1 MTEVFFQGLT
11 SYFYF
16 GFFLLLPGYCLR
28 LILSS
33 WLGAG
38 VLSGRGWANSLVE
51 SFILSI
57 LITSG
62 IGILFSL
69 VGLGLNTV
77 KFWFFGLM
85 AAGVLMYALMRRG
98 KSTQNEREI
107 SAPASVIDV
116 LFALVVALVFV
127 GMVFQGGLLDF
138 LADGWWHLAYVSQI
152 ISDNSLFITKHP
164 TVGGDTASVI
174 YPPLWHLQ
182 LALVS
187 EASSISPAILW
198 HFVAPINVVVL
209 LLAFYQLTIELTRS
223 KKIALLAVVLHI
235 FLIGGLMSYFRVSS
249 WPGNASYIALYLGLA
264 LVFRLST
271 IPRDANDRAGSKKS
285 SLKEKSYCYFLLV
298 TSIFLMAGLHGVE
311 VALFLLTL
319 FSFWLCTGL
328 FYPPGQLPLQ
338 IDTDLKHIRLFI
350 GLMSVAGFVLAMT
363 IFKSRYLFLINSPP
377 AYEPYLSL
385 IIPVGIL
392 IYVASYPW
400 IMKFFVKSE
409 QKQTLRNI
417 YFIFLGLMLIA
428 VVDWQHA
435 VELFFPM
442 SDPVGRHVPR
452 DFQGMWGNW
461 LFLPFWEHQL
471 RGGML
476 FSGVL
481 GMLVGFLLVFVT
493 KNRATLFIFSTT
505 SLVFLVLFSPY
516 FFTLTAFVI
525 PLASVYRV
533 SLLLFTPLALA
544 VGLSMLVN
552 KNSVE
557 L

>member
-1 MTEVFFQGLT
+1 MREVFFQGLT

-28 LILSS
+28 LVLSQ

-38 VLSGRGWANSLVE
+38 VLSGRGWANSLIE

-57 LITSG
+57 LITSA

-69 VGLGLNTV
+69 VGLGLTIV
-77 KFWFFGLM
+77 KFWLAGLI
-85 AAGVLMYALMRRG
+85 AAGVLMYALMCWSKRTHSQRHTPVQVG
-98 KSTQNEREI
+98 
-107 SAPASVIDV
+107 VIDIV
-116 LFALVVALVFV
+116 FAIFITVVVI

-152 ISDNSLFITKHP
+152 ISDNSLFITKYP
-164 TVGGDTASVI
+164 TVGGETASVI

-198 HFVAPINVVVL
+198 HFVAPINVAVL

-235 FLIGGLMSYFRVSS
+235 FLIGGLVSYFRVSS
-249 WPGNASYIALYLGLA
+249 WPGNVSYIALYFGLA

-271 IPRDANDRAGSKKS
+271 VSQNVNDRAESKRS
-285 SLKEKSYCYFLLV
+285 CLREKSYFYFLLT

-319 FSFWLCTGL
+319 FSFWICTGL
-328 FYPPGQLPLQ
+328 FYPLGQLPLQ
-338 IDTDLKHIRLFI
+338 IDTDLKNIRVFV
-350 GLMSVAGFVLAMT
+350 GLMSVAGVVLAMT
-363 IFKSRYLFLINSPP
+363 VFKSRYIFLFNSPP

-392 IYVASYPW
+392 IYIASYPW
-400 IMKFFVKSE
+400 VMRFFVGSE
-409 QKQTLRNI
+409 RKRMIKTT
-417 YFIFLGLMLIA
+417 YFMFLGLMLIG

-435 VELFFPM
+435 VELFFPI

-452 DFQGMWGNW
+452 DFQGILGNW

-481 GMLVGFLLVFVT
+481 GVLVGFILVFVK

-505 SLVFLVLFSPY
+505 SLVCLVLLSPY

-533 SLLLFTPLALA
+533 SLLMFTPLVLA
-544 VGLSMLVN
+544 VGLSMLLT
-552 KNSVE
+552 KHSVE
-557 L
+557 S

>member
-1 MTEVFFQGLT
+1 VTEVFIQGLT

-69 VGLGLNTV
+69 AGLGLNTV

-85 AAGVLMYALMRRG
+85 AAGVLMYALMGRG
-98 KSTQNEREI
+98 KSNQNEREI
-107 SAPASVIDV
+107 WRQDSLIDV
-116 LFALVVALVFV
+116 VFAVLTALVFM

-152 ISDNSLFITKHP
+152 ISDNSLFITNHP
-164 TVGGDTASVI
+164 TVGGETASVI

-182 LALVS
+182 LALIS

-198 HFVAPINVVVL
+198 HFVAPINVVFL
-209 LLAFYQLTIELTRS
+209 LLAFYQLTVELTRS

-249 WPGNASYIALYLGLA
+249 WPGNVSYITLYFGLA

-271 IPRDANDRAGSKKS
+271 TSRNVSDRVESKRS
-285 SLKEKSYCYFLLV
+285 CLREKSYCYFLLA
-298 TSIFLMAGLHGVE
+298 TSIFLMVGLHGVE
-311 VALFLLTL
+311 AALFLLAL
-319 FSFWLCTGL
+319 FSVWICTGL
-328 FYPPGQLPLQ
+328 FYSPAQMPLH
-338 IDTDLKHIRLFI
+338 IDADLKHIRLFI
-350 GLMSVAGFVLAMT
+350 GLVSLAGFILALT

-392 IYVASYPW
+392 IYIASYSW
-400 IMKFFVKSE
+400 VMRFFVGSE
-409 QKQTLRNI
+409 KKQI
-417 YFIFLGLMLIA
+417 IKVSYFILLGLMLAGI
-428 VVDWQHA
+428 VDWQHA
-435 VELFFPM
+435 RELFFPI
-442 SDPVGRHVPR
+442 SDPIGRHVPR

-481 GMLVGFLLVFVT
+481 GILVGFLLVFVT
-493 KNRATLFIFSTT
+493 KNRATLFIFSTS
-505 SLVFLVLFSPY
+505 SLVFLILFSPY

-533 SLLLFTPLALA
+533 SLLLFTPLVLA

-552 KNSVE
+552 KNSIE
-557 L
+557 S

>member
-1 MTEVFFQGLT
+1 MREVFFQGLT

-28 LILSS
+28 LILSQ

-51 SFILSI
+51 YFILSI

-62 IGILFSL
+62 IGILFSF

-77 KFWFFGLM
+77 KFCLVGLIVT
-85 AAGVLMYALMRRG
+85 GILTYALTGRG
-98 KSTQNEREI
+98 KSNRNEREI
-107 SAPASVIDV
+107 SVRADVIDTV
-116 LFALVVALVFV
+116 FAALIVMVFI
-127 GMVFQGGLLDF
+127 GMVLQGGLLDF

-152 ISDNSLFITKHP
+152 ISDNSLFIAKHP

-198 HFVAPINVVVL
+198 HFVAPINVVLL
-209 LLAFYQLTIELTRS
+209 LLAFYQLTIELTHS
-223 KKIALLAVVLHI
+223 NKIALLAVVLHI
-235 FLIGGLMSYFRVSS
+235 FLIGGLISYYRVSS
-249 WPGNASYIALYLGLA
+249 WPGNASYIALYFGLA

-271 IPRDANDRAGSKKS
+271 IPHNANHRAESKKS
-285 SLKEKSYCYFLLV
+285 SLKEKSYFYFLLV
-298 TSIFLMAGLHGVE
+298 TSISLMAGLHGVE
-311 VALFLLTL
+311 AALFLLAL
-319 FSFWLCTGL
+319 FSLWICTGL
-328 FYPPGQLPLQ
+328 FYSPGQMPLQ
-338 IDTDLKHIRLFI
+338 IVADLKHIRLFI
-350 GLMSVAGFVLAMT
+350 GLMSLAGFILALT
-363 IFKSRYLFLINSPP
+363 IFKSRYLFLVNSPS

-385 IIPVGIL
+385 ILPVGIL
-392 IYVASYPW
+392 IYLVCYPW
-400 IMKFFVKSE
+400 IMRFFVKSE

-533 SLLLFTPLALA
+533 SLLLFTPLVLA

-552 KNSVE
+552 KNSINS
-557 L
+557 

>member
-1 MTEVFFQGLT
+1 MPEVFFQGLT

-62 IGILFSL
+62 IGILFSF

-77 KFWFFGLM
+77 KFWLFGLM

-98 KSTQNEREI
+98 KRTQSQRHI
-107 SAPASVIDV
+107 SVRVGVIDV
-116 LFALVVALVFV
+116 VFAVLTTLVFM

-164 TVGGDTASVI
+164 TVGGETASVI
-174 YPPLWHLQ
+174 YPPLWHMQ
-182 LALVS
+182 LALIS

-198 HFVAPINVVVL
+198 HFVAPINVVFL
-209 LLAFYQLTIELTRS
+209 LLAFYQLTVELTRS

-235 FLIGGLMSYFRVSS
+235 FLIGGLISYFRVSS
-249 WPGNASYIALYLGLA
+249 WPGNVSYIALYFGLA

-271 IPRDANDRAGSKKS
+271 MPRNVNDRVESKRS
-285 SLKEKSYCYFLLV
+285 CLREKSYCYFLLA
-298 TSIFLMAGLHGVE
+298 TSIFLMTGLHGVE
-311 VALFLLTL
+311 AALFLLAL
-319 FSFWLCTGL
+319 FSVWICTGL
-328 FYPPGQLPLQ
+328 FYSPAQMPLH
-338 IDTDLKHIRLFI
+338 IDADLKHIRLFI
-350 GLMSVAGFVLAMT
+350 GLMSLAGFILALT

-392 IYVASYPW
+392 IYVVSYQW
-400 IMKFFVKSE
+400 IMRFFVGSE
-409 QKQTLRNI
+409 KKQI
-417 YFIFLGLMLIA
+417 IKVAYFIMLGLMLTGIL
-428 VVDWQHA
+428 DWQHA
-435 VELFFPM
+435 VELFFPI
-442 SDPVGRHVPR
+442 SDPIGRHVPR
-452 DFQGMWGNW
+452 DFQGKWGNW

-481 GMLVGFLLVFVT
+481 GMLVGFMLVFVK

-505 SLVFLVLFSPY
+505 SLVFLVLLSPY

-533 SLLLFTPLALA
+533 SLLLFTPLVLA
-544 VGLSMLVN
+544 VGLSMLLT

-557 L
+557 S

>member
-1 MTEVFFQGLT
+1 M
-11 SYFYF
+11 
-16 GFFLLLPGYCLR
+16 
-28 LILSS
+28 
-33 WLGAG
+33 
-38 VLSGRGWANSLVE
+38 
-51 SFILSI
+51 
-57 LITSG
+57 
-62 IGILFSL
+62 
-69 VGLGLNTV
+69 NTV
-77 KFWFFGLM
+77 KFWLFGLM

-98 KSTQNEREI
+98 KRTQSQRHI
-107 SAPASVIDV
+107 SVRVGVIDV
-116 LFALVVALVFV
+116 VFAVLTTLVFM

-164 TVGGDTASVI
+164 TVGGETVSVI

-182 LALVS
+182 LALIS

-198 HFVAPINVVVL
+198 HFVAPINVVFL
-209 LLAFYQLTIELTRS
+209 LLAFYQLTVELTRS

-235 FLIGGLMSYFRVSS
+235 FLIGGLISYFRVSS
-249 WPGNASYIALYLGLA
+249 WPGNVSYIALYFGLA

-271 IPRDANDRAGSKKS
+271 MPRNVHDRVESNRS
-285 SLKEKSYCYFLLV
+285 CLREKSYCYFLLA
-298 TSIFLMAGLHGVE
+298 TSIFLMVGLHGVE
-311 VALFLLTL
+311 AALFLLAL
-319 FSFWLCTGL
+319 FSVWICTGL
-328 FYPPGQLPLQ
+328 FYSPAQMPLH
-338 IDTDLKHIRLFI
+338 IDADLKHIRLFI
-350 GLMSVAGFVLAMT
+350 GLMSLAGFILALT

-392 IYVASYPW
+392 IYVASYQW
-400 IMKFFVKSE
+400 IMRFFVGSE
-409 QKQTLRNI
+409 KKQI
-417 YFIFLGLMLIA
+417 IKVAYFIMLGLMLTGIL
-428 VVDWQHA
+428 DWQHA
-435 VELFFPM
+435 VELFFPI
-442 SDPVGRHVPR
+442 SDPIGRHVPR
-452 DFQGMWGNW
+452 DFQGKWGNW

-481 GMLVGFLLVFVT
+481 GMLVGFILVFVE

-505 SLVFLVLFSPY
+505 SLVFLVLLSPY

-533 SLLLFTPLALA
+533 SLLLFTPLVLA
-544 VGLSMLVN
+544 VGLSMLLT

-557 L
+557 S

>member
-1 MTEVFFQGLT
+1 M
-11 SYFYF
+11 
-16 GFFLLLPGYCLR
+16 
-28 LILSS
+28 
-33 WLGAG
+33 
-38 VLSGRGWANSLVE
+38 LSGRGWTNSLIE

-57 LITSG
+57 LITSA

-69 VGLGLNTV
+69 VGLGLTSA
-77 KFWFFGLM
+77 KFWLAGLI
-85 AAGVLMYALMRRG
+85 AAGVLMYALTGRG
-98 KSTQNEREI
+98 KSNRNEREI
-107 SAPASVIDV
+107 SVRADLIDMV
-116 LFALVVALVFV
+116 FAALIAIVFI

-152 ISDNSLFITKHP
+152 ISDNSLFITKYP
-164 TVGGDTASVI
+164 TVGGETASVI

-223 KKIALLAVVLHI
+223 KKIALVAVVLHI
-235 FLIGGLMSYFRVSS
+235 FLIGGLVSYFRVSS
-249 WPGNASYIALYLGLA
+249 WPGNVSYIALYFGLA

-271 IPRDANDRAGSKKS
+271 VSRNVNDRVESERS
-285 SLKEKSYCYFLLV
+285 CLREKSYCYFLLA
-298 TSIFLMAGLHGVE
+298 TSIFLMVGLHGVE
-311 VALFLLTL
+311 AALFLLAL
-319 FSFWLCTGL
+319 FSFWICTGL
-328 FYPPGQLPLQ
+328 FYSPAQMPLH
-338 IDTDLKHIRLFI
+338 IDADLKHIRLFV
-350 GLMSVAGFVLAMT
+350 GLMSLAGFILALT
-363 IFKSRYLFLINSPP
+363 VFKSRYVFLFNSPP

-392 IYVASYPW
+392 IYIASYPW
-400 IMKFFVKSE
+400 VMRFFVGSE
-409 QKQTLRNI
+409 KKQI
-417 YFIFLGLMLIA
+417 IKVSYFILLGLMLAGIL
-428 VVDWQHA
+428 DWQHA
-435 VELFFPM
+435 GELFVPI
-442 SDPVGRHVPR
+442 SDPIGRHVPR
-452 DFQGMWGNW
+452 DFKGISGNW

-481 GMLVGFLLVFVT
+481 GMLVGFVLVFVT
-493 KNRATLFIFSTT
+493 KNRTTLFIFSTS

-533 SLLLFTPLALA
+533 SLLMFTPLVLA

-552 KNSVE
+552 KNAIE

>member
-16 GFFLLLPGYCLR
+16 GFFLFLPGHCLR

-77 KFWFFGLM
+77 KFWLFGLM

-98 KSTQNEREI
+98 KRTQSQRHI
-107 SAPASVIDV
+107 SVRVGVIDV
-116 LFALVVALVFV
+116 VFAVLTTLVFM

-164 TVGGDTASVI
+164 TVGGETVSVI

-182 LALVS
+182 LALIS

-198 HFVAPINVVVL
+198 HFVAPINVVFL
-209 LLAFYQLTIELTRS
+209 LLAFYQLTVELTRS

-235 FLIGGLMSYFRVSS
+235 FLIGGLISYFRVSS
-249 WPGNASYIALYLGLA
+249 WPGNVSYIALYFGLA

-271 IPRDANDRAGSKKS
+271 MPRNVHDRVESNRS
-285 SLKEKSYCYFLLV
+285 CLREKSYCYFLLA
-298 TSIFLMAGLHGVE
+298 TSIFLMVGLHGVE
-311 VALFLLTL
+311 AALFLLAL
-319 FSFWLCTGL
+319 FSVWICTGL
-328 FYPPGQLPLQ
+328 FYSPAQMPLH
-338 IDTDLKHIRLFI
+338 IDADLKHIRLFI
-350 GLMSVAGFVLAMT
+350 GLMSLAGFILALT

-392 IYVASYPW
+392 IYVASYQW
-400 IMKFFVKSE
+400 IMRFFVGSE
-409 QKQTLRNI
+409 KKQI
-417 YFIFLGLMLIA
+417 IKVAYFIMLGLMLTGIL
-428 VVDWQHA
+428 DWQHA
-435 VELFFPM
+435 VELFFPI
-442 SDPVGRHVPR
+442 SDPIGRHVPR
-452 DFQGMWGNW
+452 DFQGKWGNW

-481 GMLVGFLLVFVT
+481 GMLVGFILVFVE

-505 SLVFLVLFSPY
+505 SLVFLVLLSPY

-533 SLLLFTPLALA
+533 SLLLFTPLVLA
-544 VGLSMLVN
+544 VGLSMLLT

-557 L
+557 S

>member
-28 LILSS
+28 LSLSS

-38 VLSGRGWANSLVE
+38 VFSGRGWANSLVE

-57 LITSG
+57 AITSG

-69 VGLGLNTV
+69 VGFGLNTV
-77 KFWFFGLM
+77 KFWLVGLI
-85 AAGVLMYALMRRG
+85 ATGVLTYALKGRG
-98 KSTQNEREI
+98 KCNRNEREI
-107 SAPASVIDV
+107 SRQDSLIDV
-116 LFALVVALVFV
+116 VFAVLTAFVFM

-164 TVGGDTASVI
+164 TVGGETASVI

-182 LALVS
+182 LALIS

-198 HFVAPINVVVL
+198 HFVAPINVVFL
-209 LLAFYQLTIELTRS
+209 LLAFYQLTVELTRS

-249 WPGNASYIALYLGLA
+249 WPGNVSYIALYFGLA

-271 IPRDANDRAGSKKS
+271 VSRNVNDPVESKRS
-285 SLKEKSYCYFLLV
+285 CLREKSYCYFLLV
-298 TSIFLMAGLHGVE
+298 TSIFLMVGLHGVE
-311 VALFLLTL
+311 AALFLLAL
-319 FSFWLCTGL
+319 FSFWICTGL
-328 FYPPGQLPLQ
+328 FYSPAQMPVH
-338 IDTDLKHIRLFI
+338 IDADLKHIRLFI
-350 GLMSVAGFVLAMT
+350 GLVSLGGFILALT

-392 IYVASYPW
+392 IYIASYPW
-400 IMKFFVKSE
+400 VMRFFVGSE
-409 QKQTLRNI
+409 KKQI
-417 YFIFLGLMLIA
+417 IKVSYFILLGLVFAGI
-428 VVDWQHA
+428 VDWQHA
-435 VELFFPM
+435 RELFFPI
-442 SDPVGRHVPR
+442 SDPIGRHVPR
-452 DFQGMWGNW
+452 DFQGMWGHW

-493 KNRATLFIFSTT
+493 KNRATLFIFSTS

-533 SLLLFTPLALA
+533 SLLLFTPLVLA

-552 KNSVE
+552 KNSIE
-557 L
+557 S

>member
-16 GFFLLLPGYCLR
+16 GFFLLFPGYCLR
-28 LILSS
+28 LILSL
-33 WLGAG
+33 WLGVG

-57 LITSG
+57 LITSAV
-62 IGILFSL
+62 GILFSL
-69 VGLGLNTV
+69 FGLGLNTV
-77 KFWFFGLM
+77 KFCLVGLIVV
-85 AAGVLMYALMRRG
+85 GILIYALMGRG
-98 KSTQNEREI
+98 KSNRNEREI
-107 SAPASVIDV
+107 SVRADVIDV
-116 LFALVVALVFV
+116 VFAVFITVVFM

-152 ISDNSLFITKHP
+152 ISDNSLFIAKHP
-164 TVGGDTASVI
+164 TVGGETASVI

-182 LALVS
+182 LALIS

-198 HFVAPINVVVL
+198 HFVAPINVVFL
-209 LLAFYQLTIELTRS
+209 LLAFYQLTVELTRS

-235 FLIGGLMSYFRVSS
+235 FLIGGLLSYFRVSS
-249 WPGNASYIALYLGLA
+249 WPGNVSYIALYFGLG
-264 LVFRLST
+264 LVFRLSSM
-271 IPRDANDRAGSKKS
+271 PRNVNDRVESKRS
-285 SLKEKSYCYFLLV
+285 CLREKSYCYFLLA
-298 TSIFLMAGLHGVE
+298 TSTFLMVGLHGVE
-311 VALFLLTL
+311 AALFLLAL
-319 FSFWLCTGL
+319 FSFWICTGL
-328 FYPPGQLPLQ
+328 FYPPGQIPLQ
-338 IDTDLKHIRLFI
+338 IVANLKHIRLFI
-350 GLMSVAGFVLAMT
+350 GLMSLAGFILALT
-363 IFKSRYLFLINSPP
+363 IFKSRYLFLVNSPP

-385 IIPVGIL
+385 ILPVGIL
-392 IYVASYPW
+392 IYVASYQW
-400 IMKFFVKSE
+400 IMRFFFKSE

-417 YFIFLGLMLIA
+417 YFIFLGLMLIG

-435 VELFFPM
+435 VELFFPI
-442 SDPVGRHVPR
+442 SDPIGRHVPR

-481 GMLVGFLLVFVT
+481 GMLIGFVLVFVT
-493 KNRATLFIFSTT
+493 KNRATLFIFSTS

-525 PLASVYRV
+525 PLASVYRA
-533 SLLLFTPLALA
+533 SLLMFTPLVLA
-544 VGLSMLVN
+544 VGLSMLLT
-552 KNSVE
+552 KHSVE